1 MWGDNMAKITKERK
15 VTYYIGIGMVGI
27 GFILFISVFFS
38 AASFMN
44 DPFGGS
50 GIPPF
55 TNSVIGMVF
64 MIAGSVVMN
73 IGAKGAAGSGLLLD
87 PDKAREDLKP
97 FNEAKGGMINDV
109 ISNIDAVDQITN
121 SKETREVIKIEL
133 HHIKQEADGG
143 ENSFENCIPLC
154 FDCHS
159 DVKTYNPKHPKG
171 RKYTEKEL
179 ISHRN
184 SWYEKVKQ
192 SGGITGNPD
201 YQDIDRKTYEKLKSI
216 LQSDMMIWLNE
227 NNFAGFSFK
236 LDNLDPIREF
246 IYECE
251 KPEFEFIDIDL
262 EGLKHQL
269 CEKTKKFSRLI
280 GKYTFPNGDGWN
292 SIPSDWEIEY
302 PERFDEVVD
311 QIHTATSEIWEGYC
325 ELIKLSRR
333 KLLV

>member
-1 MWGDNMAKITKERK
+1 M
-15 VTYYIGIGMVGI
+15 
-27 GFILFISVFFS
+27 
-38 AASFMN
+38 
-44 DPFGGS
+44 PFG
-50 GIPPF
+50 
-55 TNSVIGMVF
+55 
-64 MIAGSVVMN
+64 
-73 IGAKGAAGSGLLLD
+73 
-87 PDKAREDLKP
+87 
-97 FNEAKGGMINDV
+97 NDV
-109 ISNIDAVDQITN
+109 AEKALVSCARHCCICH
-121 SKETREVIKIEL
+121 KFCGIKIEL

>member
-121 SKETREVIKIEL
+121 SKETREVIKIRCRSCRSLNDED
-133 HHIKQEADGG
+133 AR
-143 ENSFENCIPLC
+143 FC
-154 FDCHS
+154 
-159 DVKTYNPKHPKG
+159 KTCG
-171 RKYTEKEL
+171 KEL
-179 ISHRN
+179 
-184 SWYEKVKQ
+184 
-192 SGGITGNPD
+192 
-201 YQDIDRKTYEKLKSI
+201 
-216 LQSDMMIWLNE
+216 
-227 NNFAGFSFK
+227 
-236 LDNLDPIREF
+236 
-246 IYECE
+246 
-251 KPEFEFIDIDL
+251 
-262 EGLKHQL
+262 
-269 CEKTKKFSRLI
+269 
-280 GKYTFPNGDGWN
+280 
-292 SIPSDWEIEY
+292 
-302 PERFDEVVD
+302 
-311 QIHTATSEIWEGYC
+311 
-325 ELIKLSRR
+325 
-333 KLLV
+333 